1 MRLLTGFVLAG
12 SVALGG
18 AVSSS
23 AGGGASAS
31 GLVAFAAMRG
41 KHRHVFLIRADG
53 TGRRQLTRGNGDEAC
68 PSWSPDGRKI
78 ALVTTVGLRVMT
90 ASGRTLW
97 ERAFANGCPVWSP
110 DGTRIAFLRYPSS
123 SIGVDLDVVGSDARG
138 PRKLAS
144 LYTPVLGSGPV
155 WSPDGQEIAFIP
167 KANGR
172 FPALAVVRLDGSP
185 PRVLRLKPDVGSCQS
200 SCWVIGPLA
209 WAPGKQIAFMMIGG
223 DAGPGRLYSV
233 APDGSHQM
241 LLSGRL
247 DHDSWPAWS
256 PDGKRIAFTS
266 ENDVDHQIRIG
277 TPTVSEPVKLTQIR
291 SGDPKSAPTGVS
303 GPAWSPDGQQIAC
316 RGEGGQIFVVSV
328 DHQQAHVLVRQI
340 GPEIEFR
347 QALFGGASLSWQ
359 PGH

>member
-1 MRLLTGFVLAG
+1 MGIVLAG
-12 SVALGG
+12 SIAFGG
-18 AVSSS
+18 AVSLS

-31 GLVAFAAMRG
+31 GLIAFDAMSG
-41 KHRHVFLIRADG
+41 KHVHVFVIRADG

-110 DGTRIAFLRYPSS
+110 DGRRIAFLRYPSS
-123 SIGVDLDVVGSDARG
+123 SLGVDLAVVGSDARG
-138 PRKLAS
+138 LRKLAS

-167 KANGR
+167 RANGR
-172 FPALAVVRLDGSP
+172 YGPALAVVRVDRSP
-185 PRVLRLKPDVGSCQS
+185 PRVLRLKPDAGWCQS
-200 SCWVIGPLA
+200 FCWVIGPLA

-233 APDGSHQM
+233 AADGSHQM

-247 DHDSWPAWS
+247 DRNSFPAWS
-256 PDGKRIAFTS
+256 PDGTRIAFTD
-266 ENDVDHQIRIG
+266 ENDVDHQIWIG
-277 TPTVSEPVKLTQIR
+277 TSMASEPVKLTQIR
-291 SGDPKSAPTGVS
+291 SGDPTSASTGVS
-303 GPAWSPDGQQIAC
+303 GPVWSPDAEQIAC
-316 RGEGGQIFVVSV
+316 RGEGGQIYVVNV
-328 DHQQAHVLVRQI
+328 DDQQAHLLVRQI
-340 GPEIEFR
+340 GPDIEFR
-347 QALFGGASLSWQ
+347 RALFGGPSLSWQ